1 MKKSQ
6 LRNIIKEEIRST
18 LNEGI
23 GDKVLDKIFDFF
35 KHDLY
40 DDLKLSHDQAL
51 KLTDLIG
58 DLIEK
63 ELKTAISEYSLKQPT
78 GGYVN
83 TEDTDINMFLHQI
96 AKARGN
102 DLTNNKMKLKRENW
116 EDIIELLGNY
126 LESKFNFKN

>member
-6 LRNIIKEEIRST
+6 LRQIIKEEIT
-18 LNEGI
+18 
-23 GDKVLDKIFDFF
+23 
-35 KHDLY
+35 
-40 DDLKLSHDQAL
+40 
-51 KLTDLIG
+51 
-58 DLIEK
+58 K
-63 ELKTAISEYSLKQPT
+63 ELSEYSLKQPT

-83 TEDTDINMFLHQI
+83 TADTDINMFLHQI

-126 LESKFNFKN
+126 LEGKFNFKN

>member
-1 MKKSQ
+1 MKKSE
-6 LRNIIKEEIRST
+6 LRKIIKEEIT
-18 LNEGI
+18 
-23 GDKVLDKIFDFF
+23 
-35 KHDLY
+35 
-40 DDLKLSHDQAL
+40 
-51 KLTDLIG
+51 
-58 DLIEK
+58 K
-63 ELKTAISEYSLKQPT
+63 ELSEYSLKQPT

-102 DLTNNKMKLKRENW
+102 DLTNNKMKLNRENW